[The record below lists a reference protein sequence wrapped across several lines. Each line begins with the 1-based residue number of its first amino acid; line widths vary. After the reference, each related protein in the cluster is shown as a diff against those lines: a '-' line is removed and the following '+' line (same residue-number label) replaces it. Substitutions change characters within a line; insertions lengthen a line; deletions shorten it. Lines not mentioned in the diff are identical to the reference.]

1 MTHRFAAALALV
13 LLIAG
18 GPVLAQAPTVSL
30 ALGRD
35 RRDRP
40 QLEATIVDASGAPVT
55 RQTVAFVLLPD
66 FFPNHGSRINGLHA
80 VPMGEDTTSAVGK
93 AEVPLRPPYTG
104 IAQFEAR
111 LLDAEGRAIA
121 AGRLETEIVAETS
134 AMPEPIPAPL
144 GRVRPVIETSILTV
158 VVIVWLVLLTVF
170 ATTLRSFRHTEGGEA
185 TTGTPT

>member
-1 MTHRFAAALALV
+1 MTRHRTAALAFV
-13 LLIAG
+13 ALLAT
-18 GPVLAQAPTVSL
+18 GPVLAQTPTVTL
-30 ALGRD
+30 ELGRD

-40 QLEATIVDASGAPVT
+40 QLEATVVDPSGAPMT
-55 RQTVAFVLLPD
+55 RQSVAFVLLPD

-111 LLDAEGRAIA
+111 LLDAEGRTIA
-121 AGRLETEIVAETS
+121 SGTLETEIVAETS

-144 GRVRPVIETSILTV
+144 GSVRPVIEASILTV
-158 VVIVWLVLLTVF
+158 VIIVWLVLLTVL
-170 ATTLRSFRHTEGGEA
+170 ATTLRSFRLGEGGEA